1 MNRNKFIYASAY
13 GAFVISSD
21 IEKGGTWNGAIENI
35 KNKWTKL
42 FVWSGCKK
50 QGNKELIN
58 KGGIPY
64 NISNQTILEVI
75 DTVNVESACSQM
87 DMFTTIVEEKKAEDS
102 VSIDTID
109 LYDVVKD
116 SILRSIVDEMDA
128 KEIALKCNVQKGQM
142 TIWLKRLV
150 DEGKLKK
157 HKQLY
162 SI

>member
-1 MNRNKFIYASAY
+1 M
-13 GAFVISSD
+13 
-21 IEKGGTWNGAIENI
+21 
-35 KNKWTKL
+35 
-42 FVWSGCKK
+42 
-50 QGNKELIN
+50 
-58 KGGIPY
+58 
-64 NISNQTILEVI
+64 
-75 DTVNVESACSQM
+75 ESACSQM

-128 KEIALKCNVQKGQM
+128 KEIALKCNIQKGQM